1 MSWLPVILGVIIIF
15 SLLVI
20 AHELGHFLMARREGV
35 RVLEFGIGFPPRIWS
50 IKKGETRYSINL
62 FPIGGF
68 VRLFGEDDAQTGPRS
83 FNSKGFWQKTR
94 IVMAGVTVNF
104 LIAYSIFTTLLIVG
118 VPPIIQNLPS
128 FGPVKPIT
136 ETSAG
141 LTVFSVS
148 KNSAAQSAG
157 IVEGDKLVTLDN
169 INFQNSNDLR
179 SYTKTRAGQE
189 AIVVYQ
195 HGNTTQTKTIV
206 LGKDENVG
214 FLGLVAEPVQI
225 SKYSWWAAPIAAFV
239 LMLEL
244 IVATLAVFGNLILGL
259 FTQAKVS
266 EGVAGPIGI
275 VSLFSQIVRFGST
288 YIWLFIAS
296 ISLSLAVINALPLP
310 ALDGGRE
317 FMMILRKIGVKISPE
332 RENLVHII
340 GFVALIGLM
349 IIVSVSDIRKLF

>member
-1 MSWLPVILGVIIIF
+1 MSWLPVILGVIVIF

-35 RVLEFGIGFPPRIWS
+35 KVLEFGIGFPPRLWS
-50 IKKGETRYSINL
+50 KKRGETRYSINL

-68 VRLFGEDDAQTGPRS
+68 VRLYGEDDAQTGPRS

-104 LIAYSIFTTLLIVG
+104 LIAYVIFTALLIVG

-128 FGPVKPIT
+128 FGPIKPIT

-141 LTVFSVS
+141 LTVFNVS
-148 KNSAAQSAG
+148 KDSAAQSAG
-157 IVEGDKLVTLDN
+157 VVEGDKLLTVDN
-169 INFQNSNDLR
+169 QEFQNSNDLR
-179 SYTKTRAGQE
+179 NYTKAHAGQST
-189 AIVVYQ
+189 VLVYS
-195 HGNTTQTKTIV
+195 HGGETQTKTVV
-206 LGKDENVG
+206 LGKDENSG
-214 FLGLVAEPVQI
+214 ILGLVAEPIQI
-225 SKYSWWAAPIAAFV
+225 SRYSWWAAPFAAFV

-259 FTQAKVS
+259 FTHAKVS
-266 EGVAGPIGI
+266 DGVAGPIGI

-317 FMMILRKIGVKISPE
+317 FMMILRKLGVKITPE

-349 IIVSVSDIRKLF
+349 IIVSISDIRKLF

>member
-1 MSWLPVILGVIIIF
+1 MSWLPIILGVIVIF

-83 FNSKGFWQKTR
+83 FNSKTFWQKTR

-104 LIAYSIFTTLLIVG
+104 IIAYVIFTGLLIVG

-136 ETSAG
+136 ETSVG
-141 LTVFSVS
+141 LTIFNVT
-148 KNSAAQSAG
+148 KNSAAQTAG
-157 IVEGDKLVTLDN
+157 ITEGDKLISIDSKE
-169 INFQNSNDLR
+169 FQNSNDLR
-179 SYTKTRAGQE
+179 EYTKNHAGQNT
-189 AIVVYQ
+189 VVVFQ
-195 HGNTTQTKTIV
+195 HGNDTQTKTVV
-206 LGKDENVG
+206 LGNDEKTG
-214 FLGLVAEPVQI
+214 ILGLVAEPIQI
-225 SKYSWWAAPIAAFV
+225 THYQWWAAPFAAFV

-259 FTQAKVS
+259 FTHAKVS

-275 VSLFSQIVRFGST
+275 VSLFSQIVRFGSI

-296 ISLSLAVINALPLP
+296 ISLSLAVINSLPLP

-332 RENLVHII
+332 RENIIHII
-340 GFVALIGLM
+340 GFVALIGIM
-349 IIVSVSDIRKLF
+349 ILVSISDIRKLF